1 MTAGGGAGR
10 WPEVERILDL
20 ALELAPE
27 ERSALLDRTCAGDPE
42 LRAEVEALLVGAEAP
57 VFFESPAI
65 AFADP
70 LVESEVAGRTGEFF
84 GPYRLVRELG
94 HGGMGLVYLA
104 ERADGQFQQRVALK
118 LIKRGMDSDDILH
131 RFLAERQVLASLN
144 HPHIARLLD
153 GGVTADGQPW
163 FAMEYVEGVPL
174 SRYCDER
181 SLGIEARLAIFGK
194 ICKAVQHA
202 HQSRVVHRDL
212 KPSNILVTADG
223 EIKLL
228 DFGIAKVLRALPED
242 DSLTQTGDRLMT
254 PEYAAPEQVC
264 GGPVTIATDVY
275 ALGAILYLL
284 LTGQPAHNFAGG
296 TRAERDRVICE
307 VEPES
312 PSAAVRGTTRGRWRR
327 RLAGDL
333 DTIVLKALRK
343 EPARRYPSVEAL
355 LEDLERH
362 RSGLPVRAQRDSM
375 AYRTRK
381 FLGRRRRFAIE
392 VTLVVCLALAAGLV
406 GTFLAMRAGSR
417 EDFVPTAARRIAFE
431 SALELDPAISPDGQA
446 TAFAADY
453 DGPMRLYVAQR
464 GGRPV
469 AITNTLSGYHRSPR
483 WSPDGSQ
490 IAFQSGG
497 TIYVVPRLGGTP
509 RALVTPEQGSWV
521 AFPAWSPDGRQ
532 MAYVEDHGVYVR
544 PVAGGEVRRLVPEG
558 DAPHS
563 LAWSPDGQWIAF
575 VRGNS
580 AFAYGGKSWGSP
592 VNLGNVA
599 PSAIWVVPSRG
610 GEPVRV
616 TDDRTL
622 NTSPVWLPRR
632 RGLLFVSNRRGERD
646 VHLVYLDENGRPT
659 EPRPVTTGLGAHSI
673 SLAPDGRHLA
683 YAVYRHTSNVWS
695 VSISPREP
703 ASAAQARP
711 ITTGNQA
718 IEAVAVSPDGNWLA
732 FDSDRSGNQDIYKV
746 PISGGDPIQLTRD
759 VEEDFMSSWSPSGR
773 EIAYYSFHEGHREIR
788 VMPAE
793 GGAGRRVVALPR
805 DQRSPGWSPD
815 GMRLV
820 FSSDETGSMEL
831 YMVGRNSD
839 STWRAAQR
847 LTFEGGAAGRWSPDG
862 RNIAFIR
869 SDGIWVLTVRGRKSQ
884 PLLQIKDPL
893 AEPVPELLQWS
904 PDGRTLYYKAFDSE
918 GRSSIWALPAKGGT
932 PRLLIRFDDRLRP
945 SSRPEFTTDG
955 RRLFFTLSEREAD
968 IWELRLN
975 ARN

>member
-42 LRAEVEALLVGAEAP
+42 LRAEVEALLLGAEAP
-57 VFFESPAI
+57 VFFESPALG
-65 AFADP
+65 FADP
-70 LVESEVAGRTGEFF
+70 LVDAEVAGRTGEFF

-104 ERADGQFQQRVALK
+104 ERMDGQFQQRVALK
-118 LIKRGMDSDDILH
+118 LIKRGMDSDEILH

-153 GGVTADGQPW
+153 GGVTPEGQPW

-181 SLGIEARLAIFGK
+181 SQGIDERLEVFRK

-202 HQSRVVHRDL
+202 HQSLVVHRDL

-228 DFGIAKVLRALPED
+228 DFGIAKVLRAQPENA
-242 DSLTQTGDRLMT
+242 SLTHTGDRLMT
-254 PEYAAPEQVC
+254 PEYAAPEQVR
-264 GGPVTIATDVY
+264 GGPVTSATDVY

-284 LTGQPAHNFAGG
+284 LTGQPAHKFAGG

-307 VEPES
+307 IEPET
-312 PSAAVRGTTRGRWRR
+312 PSATVRGTTRDRWRR

-343 EPARRYPSVEAL
+343 EPARRYPSVDAL
-355 LEDLERH
+355 LDDLQRH

-381 FLGRRRRFAIE
+381 FLGRRRYPIE
-392 VTLVVCLALAAGLV
+392 VTAVVCLALAIGLV
-406 GTFLAMRAGSR
+406 GTFLAMRSSSR
-417 EDFVPTAARRIAFE
+417 EDLVPTAARRVAFE
-431 SALELDPAISPDGQA
+431 SALELDPAISPDGRA
-446 TAFAADY
+446 IAFAADY
-453 DGPMRLYVAQR
+453 DGPMRLYVSHR
-464 GGRPV
+464 GRRPV
-469 AITNTLSGYHRSPR
+469 AITTALPGYHRSPK
-483 WSPDGSQ
+483 WSPDGSR

-497 TIYVVPRLGGTP
+497 TIYVVPGSGGTP
-509 RALVTPEQGSWV
+509 RALVTPEPGRWV
-521 AFPAWSPDGRQ
+521 AFPAWSPDGREI
-532 MAYVEDHGVYVR
+532 AYVDDHGLYAR
-544 PVAGGEVRRLVPEG
+544 PVAGGEPRRLVAEG
-558 DAPHS
+558 GAPHS
-563 LAWSPDGQWIAF
+563 LAWSPNGQWLAF
-575 VRGNS
+575 VRGNA
-580 AFAYGGKSWGSP
+580 AFAYGGKPWGSP

-599 PSAIWVVPSRG
+599 PSAVWIVPSKG

-622 NTSPVWLPRR
+622 NTSPVWLPGS

-646 VHLVYLDENGRPT
+646 VHQVYLDEIGRPT

-673 SLAPDGRHLA
+673 SLAPDGRRLA
-683 YAVYRHTSNVWS
+683 YAVYRHASNVWS
-695 VSISPREP
+695 VPISPREP
-703 ASAAQARP
+703 APVAQARP

-718 IEAVAVSPDGNWLA
+718 IEAVALSPDGDWLA

-746 PISGGDPIQLTRD
+746 PVSGGDPIQLTRD
-759 VEEDFMSSWSPSGR
+759 VEEDFMSSWSPGGR

-788 VMPAE
+788 VMSAE
-793 GGAGRRVVALPR
+793 GGAARRVVALPR

-862 RNIAFIR
+862 SNIAFIR
-869 SDGIWVLTVRGRKSQ
+869 ADGIWLLTPQGRRSR
-884 PLLQIKDPL
+884 PLLRIENPVTEPL
-893 AEPVPELLQWS
+893 PELLQWS
-904 PDGRTLYYKAFDSE
+904 QDGRTLYYKAFDSE

-932 PRLLIRFDDRLRP
+932 PRLLIRFDDPHGNQVGRSSPPMGDGCSSPCPSGRLT
-945 SSRPEFTTDG
+945 SGS
-955 RRLFFTLSEREAD
+955 
-968 IWELRLN
+968 
-975 ARN
+975 